1 MNNSISYLRQGS
13 FQTSLVTPEEVKEKY
28 QAVKLHFS
36 SKNYDY
42 FKYQGKVK
50 KNNFA
55 DIIPYTIISKGKYKT
70 DFPDFFIPG
79 LFQNPKVNIE
89 YFMNED
95 YLKIW
100 KYWKSYQTS
109 PIYFF
114 KEELIE
120 VESYLNNKQIDYNS
134 LFKISENELP
144 LLYKF
149 LIKSQ
154 ISPQTVIYL
163 DQVLNF
169 RKTFSRKV
177 TENIMFPK
185 LDKRIQKISSFI
197 RNQDSDKL
205 KKVVK
210 EIFCA

>member
-1 MNNSISYLRQGS
+1 
-13 FQTSLVTPEEVKEKY
+13 
-28 QAVKLHFS
+28 
-36 SKNYDY
+36 
-42 FKYQGKVK
+42 
-50 KNNFA
+50 
-55 DIIPYTIISKGKYKT
+55 
-70 DFPDFFIPG
+70 
-79 LFQNPKVNIE
+79 
-89 YFMNED
+89 MNED

-154 ISPQTVIYL
+154 ISPQTILYL